1 MRNAIRVLLFCLA
14 FPAFARVSFNKVEL
28 RTNVQGL
35 TQGQTGTLVV
45 ERDAIR
51 FVAGAG
57 DSLSL
62 PASAVKTIV
71 YSRVSGRRCK
81 AALFPAVLF
90 PPTLAL
96 LLSKGRKHYVELAFD
111 DGQER
116 IGAVEFKLHKSNY
129 RGALRALEQVTGLA
143 LLYEQE
149 GIRDSRQSVA
159 ARSAGKSGSPN
170 PALPRLPAREP

>member
-1 MRNAIRVLLFCLA
+1 MKNAMRVLLFSLA

-35 TQGQTGTLVV
+35 RQGQTGTLVV

-51 FVAGAG
+51 FVAGERH
-57 DSLSL
+57 SLSL
-62 PASAVKTIV
+62 PASAVKTVV

-96 LLSKGRKHYVELAFD
+96 LLSKGRKHYLELAFD

-143 LLYEQE
+143 H
-149 GIRDSRQSVA
+149 
-159 ARSAGKSGSPN
+159 
-170 PALPRLPAREP
+170 RLERLKLQTCCK